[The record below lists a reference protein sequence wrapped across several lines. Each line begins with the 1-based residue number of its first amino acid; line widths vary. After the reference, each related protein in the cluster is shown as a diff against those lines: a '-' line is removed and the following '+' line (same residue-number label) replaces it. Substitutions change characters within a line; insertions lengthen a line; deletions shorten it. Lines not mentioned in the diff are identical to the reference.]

1 MRLLRCHEQLSD
13 IQNSV
18 VSIGNF
24 DGVHLGHQR
33 LIQQTKSIAE
43 RHNTQAIIFT
53 FDPSPSEILRADT
66 APHALTTMTMRARLI
81 EREGIDTIVA
91 YPTDSTFLAMSPE
104 VFFEEIILKQLR
116 ALALV
121 EGPNF
126 CFGNRRAGNIDTLET
141 LTRPCN
147 VELHVVEPYLHDN
160 QVISSSWIRQR
171 LHAGEIQQA
180 NFGLNRPYGLEGIVC
195 RGSER
200 GRSIGFPTANLSQ
213 VKTLVPADGV
223 YIASA
228 KVEKDVFPAAVNIG
242 PNPTF
247 QEYQQKIEAHLVGFE
262 GNLYNLPLF
271 LELHERLRDT
281 RSFENP
287 DALVRQLEADVA
299 AVNRWFENP
308 AL

>member
-1 MRLLRCHEQLSD
+1 MRLLRCPEQLSD

-43 RHNTQAIIFT
+43 RHKAQAVIFT

-66 APHALTTMTMRARLI
+66 APHALTTMSMRAQLI

-91 YPTDSTFLAMSPE
+91 YPTDSTFLAMAPE

-180 NFGLNRPYGLEGIVC
+180 NFGLNRPYGLQGVVC

-213 VKTLVPADGV
+213 VETLVPADGV

-271 LELHERLRDT
+271 LELHERLRNT